1 MREKGEGFRSKSHLC
16 SPLLAT
22 ACRGNG
28 MLCPLD
34 QTCLFAPNWCNVAQ
48 ARCPRR
54 WNWRCVQHLDLH
66 PLTPGHSTRSATSW
80 TGVAFNP
87 HTPDFLSSAK
97 PESSRQ
103 TEHATCGGLLHF
115 AVAST
120 LPRVR
125 CTDHVF
131 FESER
136 GKTERQCIK
145 RTTFDPC
152 SPFVSTIPHHI
163 ASEGVVPPAA
173 VGDNVFANDFAAVHA
188 KSFLHL
194 RFHACATWA
203 WVDSGALCAWVLTKL
218 RLTNVHPLLQQGPLI
233 WRVLPH
239 QRLLDRFS
247 PSAPSL
253 F

>member
-1 MREKGEGFRSKSHLC
+1 MREKGKGSDQRVTCVPRCLQRHVAAME
-16 SPLLAT
+16 
-22 ACRGNG
+22 

-125 CTDHVF
+125 CTDHAF
-131 FESER
+131 LRER
-136 GKTERQCIK
+136 EEK
-145 RTTFDPC
+145 RN
-152 SPFVSTIPHHI
+152 VSVSKEQPSNHAHH
-163 ASEGVVPPAA
+163 S
-173 VGDNVFANDFAAVHA
+173 
-188 KSFLHL
+188 
-194 RFHACATWA
+194 
-203 WVDSGALCAWVLTKL
+203 
-218 RLTNVHPLLQQGPLI
+218 
-233 WRVLPH
+233 
-239 QRLLDRFS
+239 
-247 PSAPSL
+247 
-253 F
+253 